1 MRPFYQRVL
10 RQNVCMNPGQSR
22 EILKQAVATLLR
34 GELVALPTETVYGL
48 GADAAND
55 QAVARIFEAK
65 GRPADHP
72 LIVHVAKNTPLEKW
86 AIDIPPIARK
96 LTDAFWPGP
105 LTLILKKSA
114 RIPKSVTGGQDTVG
128 IRCPAHPLAQK
139 LLAAFARAGS
149 GIIAAP
155 SANKFGHVSPTTAQ
169 HVRDEFGD
177 TLLILDGGACEV
189 GIESTILDLS
199 RMKTLKRPVVLRPG
213 AITPEMIRAV
223 TGEMPLQPEEV
234 PISGQSTVRPGA
246 PRVSGSLAAHY
257 APMTPLKLLDGAA
270 LQTEMDAQLSLGKR
284 VAVLAFSAKPRI
296 KPSPVGV
303 GVRNARPLVWIS
315 TDAEP
320 ISYAQGLYANLRT
333 LDAAQTSVILV
344 EAPPLTPA
352 WVAINDR
359 LSRAAVG
366 SGKKSPAANSG

>member
-1 MRPFYQRVL
+1 M
-10 RQNVCMNPGQSR
+10 
-22 EILKQAVATLLR
+22 
-34 GELVALPTETVYGL
+34 
-48 GADAAND
+48 
-55 QAVARIFEAK
+55 
-65 GRPADHP
+65 
-72 LIVHVAKNTPLEKW
+72 HVAKNTPLEKW
-86 AIDIPPIARK
+86 AIDIPPVAKR

-114 RIPKSVTGGQDTVG
+114 RIPTSVTGGQDTVG

-139 LLAAFARAGS
+139 LLSAFAKAGS

-177 TLLILDGGACEV
+177 TLLVLDGGACEV

-223 TGEMPLQPEEV
+223 IGEMPLQPDDV
-234 PISGQSTVRPGA
+234 PAPKASTVKPGT
-246 PRVSGSLAAHY
+246 PRVPGSLAAHY
-257 APMTPLKLLDGAA
+257 APMTPLKLLDVTA
-270 LQTEMDAQLSLGKR
+270 LQIEMDAHLTNGKR
-284 VAVLAFSAKPRI
+284 VAVLAFSAKPRV

-315 TDAEP
+315 AEADP
-320 ISYAQGLYANLRT
+320 ASYAQGLYANLRT

-344 EAPPLTPA
+344 EAPPATPA
-352 WVAINDR
+352 WAAVNDR
-359 LSRAAVG
+359 LARATVG
-366 SGKKSPAANSG
+366 SGKRSFATKSG

>member
-1 MRPFYQRVL
+1 MDRG
-10 RQNVCMNPGQSR
+10 PGKDL
-22 EILKQAVATLLR
+22 LKNAVETLLR
-34 GELVALPTETVYGL
+34 GGLVALPTETVYGL
-48 GADAAND
+48 GADAANEL
-55 QAVARIFEAK
+55 AVAGIFEAK

-86 AIDIPPIARK
+86 AIDIPPVAKK

-105 LTLILKKSA
+105 LTLILKKSKQ
-114 RIPKSVTGGQDTVG
+114 IPNGVTGGQDTVG

-139 LLAAFARAGS
+139 LLTAFAKAGS

-155 SANKFGHVSPTTAQ
+155 SANRFGHVSPTTAQ

-177 TLLILDGGACEV
+177 ALLVLDGGACDV

-223 TGEMPLQPEEV
+223 IGEMPLQPDDV
-234 PISGQSTVRPGA
+234 PSAKSSVGDQA
-246 PRVSGSLAAHY
+246 MPRVSGSLAAHY
-257 APMTPLKLLDGAA
+257 APMTPLKLLSGPA
-270 LQTEMDAQLSLGKR
+270 LQAELDANLVAGKR
-284 VAVLAFSAKPRI
+284 VAVLAFSAKPRV

-315 TDAEP
+315 ADTDPA
-320 ISYAQGLYANLRT
+320 SYAQGLYAHLRT

-344 EAPPLTPA
+344 EAPPRAAA
-352 WVAINDR
+352 WEAINDR
-359 LSRAAVG
+359 LGRAAVG
-366 SGKKSPAANSG
+366 SGARRAVTTSGKL

>member
-1 MRPFYQRVL
+1 MAQFYQPPL
-10 RQNVCMNPGQSR
+10 RQNTAMVR
-22 EILKQAVATLLR
+22 ESGKEQLRIAVQTLVD
-34 GELVALPTETVYGL
+34 GGLVALPTETVYGL
-48 GADAAND
+48 GADAANPD
-55 QAVARIFEAK
+55 AVARIFTAK
-65 GRPADHP
+65 GRPAAHP
-72 LIVHVAKNTPLEKW
+72 LIVHVAKGADLEEW
-86 AIDIPPIARK
+86 AVDIPPIAKK

-105 LTLILKKSA
+105 LTLILRKSA
-114 RIPKSVTGGQDTVG
+114 RVPTAVTGGQATVG

-139 LLAAFARAGS
+139 LLVAFGKAGS

-177 TLLILDGGACEV
+177 SLLVLDGGACEV

-213 AITPEMIRAV
+213 AITPEMIRGV
-223 TGEMPLQPEEV
+223 TGEMPLQPDEV
-234 PISGQSTVRPGA
+234 PTGKSATSAA

-270 LQTEMDAQLSLGKR
+270 MLHELDAQLAAGNR
-284 VAVLAFSAKPRI
+284 VAVLAFSQKPRV

-303 GVRNARPLVWIS
+303 GVRNARRLLWIS
-315 TDAEP
+315 AEP
-320 ISYAQGLYANLRT
+320 DPANYAQSLYANLRT

-344 EAPPLTPA
+344 ETPPKLPSWEA
-352 WVAINDR
+352 VNDR
-359 LSRAAVG
+359 LGRAAVG
-366 SGKKSPAANSG
+366 SGARPQPEPR